1 MKFPIVFKQNGKI
14 LFKKNSYFSLLFLNK
29 MGSLLFF
36 FMTEENK
43 NIVPDLTDM
52 DEVRRAIIAG
62 EIINRKY

>member
-1 MKFPIVFKQNGKI
+1 MGK
-14 LFKKNSYFSLLFLNK
+14 KREATPY
-29 MGSLLFF
+29 F

-52 DEVRRAIIAG
+52 EEVRRAIIAG